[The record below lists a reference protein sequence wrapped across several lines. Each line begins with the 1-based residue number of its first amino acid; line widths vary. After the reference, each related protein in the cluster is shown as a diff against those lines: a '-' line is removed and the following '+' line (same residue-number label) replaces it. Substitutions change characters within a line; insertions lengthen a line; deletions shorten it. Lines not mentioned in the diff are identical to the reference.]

1 MYFVFQNKTPTQTT
15 HQHTYHPRLHNKAIE
30 EYLCDPCHP
39 SLATRPIL
47 VLLTSL
53 QSLWHASQEVLQIR
67 ISFPRAHISIRCQ
80 QLRNRLFELEGGD
93 DFVIL
98 QILEFPDGQIFPQLG
113 PHSLDWN
120 QVSTTGWE
128 PHGVFERRGEQKN
141 GFCKP
146 QMALTAKVG
155 FAMTASLEGRMPNNS
170 LQTCWE
176 GLWQACSLQ
185 TTSRKTN
192 YAAY

>member
-113 PHSLDWN
+113 PHILHWIQISHTRWENHSCQTMLVVLIVNSQESLIITPDLQPLGASTLVN
-120 QVSTTGWE
+120 NKTLDSHFYKVKTEPTTQV
-128 PHGVFERRGEQKN
+128 
-141 GFCKP
+141 
-146 QMALTAKVG
+146 
-155 FAMTASLEGRMPNNS
+155 
-170 LQTCWE
+170 
-176 GLWQACSLQ
+176 
-185 TTSRKTN
+185 
-192 YAAY
+192 